1 MWAGGASL
9 RPPRRSIPRF
19 LSVRGLHAPYISK
32 GGWKLAGAIRDFQVT
47 VERAFVLTRA
57 HAGGFTDCFLK
68 HGAALVYAVEVG
80 FGQLAGSLR
89 QDPRVVNLER
99 TNISDDRLL
108 SLDPTPD
115 LASVDLSYLSLRK
128 GVPAF
133 SRVMHGRGELLCLVK
148 PLFETEDMEARRT
161 GILSPDAYLP
171 TPCGEGL
178 IRNLNADPAVR
189 RYLRPVTGNNGTRRF
204 FSSCNIGRRRACAGP
219 GSGLRP
225 CRGARPSLVLTTSP
239 KEAWSWTP
247 YPPATP
253 DAMRP
258 SMTDFYAD
266 YNMNLYRGCCH
277 GCIYCDSRS
286 LCYPLTEFDRVRVK
300 ADALTLLEKELRA
313 KRRPG
318 IVTMGAMSSHYNPH
332 EATQK
337 VTQGALTLFRRYGF
351 GASFTT
357 KAALCARD
365 AELLAA
371 LSRSAPVRA
380 CITRTCADDG
390 LCRKIEP
397 NVSPTSQRLE
407 ALRTLSEAGVY
418 AGIWL
423 NPVLPYLTDD
433 WENLESLLVRTREA
447 GGRYA
452 VCFFGMTLQRRRPN
466 ITSRPWTVTFQG

>member
-1 MWAGGASL
+1 M
-9 RPPRRSIPRF
+9 
-19 LSVRGLHAPYISK
+19 
-32 GGWKLAGAIRDFQVT
+32 DT
-47 VERAFVLTRA
+47 
-57 HAGGFTDCFLK
+57 
-68 HGAALVYAVEVG
+68 
-80 FGQLAGSLR
+80 
-89 QDPRVVNLER
+89 
-99 TNISDDRLL
+99 
-108 SLDPTPD
+108 
-115 LASVDLSYLSLRK
+115 
-128 GVPAF
+128 VPA
-133 SRVMHGRGELLCLVK
+133 RQLLT
-148 PLFETEDMEARRT
+148 PL
-161 GILSPDAYLP
+161 
-171 TPCGEGL
+171 
-178 IRNLNADPAVR
+178 
-189 RYLRPVTGNNGTRRF
+189 
-204 FSSCNIGRRRACAGP
+204 
-219 GSGLRP
+219 
-225 CRGARPSLVLTTSP
+225 
-239 KEAWSWTP
+239 
-247 YPPATP
+247 
-253 DAMRP
+253 RP
-258 SMTDFYAD
+258 SMKDFFYAD

-286 LCYPLTEFDRVRVK
+286 LCYRLTEFDRVRVK

-318 IVTMGAMSSHYNPH
+318 IVTMGAMSDPYNPH

-380 CITRTCADDG
+380 CITLTCADDG

-433 WENLESLLVRTREA
+433 WKTWSRCWCARGKPAAGMPSVSLA
-447 GGRYA
+447 
-452 VCFFGMTLQRRRPN
+452 
-466 ITSRPWTVTFQG
+466 

>member
-1 MWAGGASL
+1 M
-9 RPPRRSIPRF
+9 
-19 LSVRGLHAPYISK
+19 
-32 GGWKLAGAIRDFQVT
+32 DT
-47 VERAFVLTRA
+47 
-57 HAGGFTDCFLK
+57 
-68 HGAALVYAVEVG
+68 
-80 FGQLAGSLR
+80 
-89 QDPRVVNLER
+89 
-99 TNISDDRLL
+99 
-108 SLDPTPD
+108 
-115 LASVDLSYLSLRK
+115 
-128 GVPAF
+128 VPA
-133 SRVMHGRGELLCLVK
+133 RQLLT
-148 PLFETEDMEARRT
+148 PL
-161 GILSPDAYLP
+161 
-171 TPCGEGL
+171 
-178 IRNLNADPAVR
+178 
-189 RYLRPVTGNNGTRRF
+189 
-204 FSSCNIGRRRACAGP
+204 
-219 GSGLRP
+219 
-225 CRGARPSLVLTTSP
+225 
-239 KEAWSWTP
+239 
-247 YPPATP
+247 
-253 DAMRP
+253 RP
-258 SMTDFYAD
+258 SMTDFFYAD

-277 GCIYCDSRS
+277 CFIYCDSRS
-286 LCYPLTEFDRVRVK
+286 MCYRLTEFDRVRVK
-300 ADALTLLEKELRA
+300 ADALTLLEKKLRA

-318 IVTMGAMSSHYNPH
+318 IVTMGAMSDPYNPH

-380 CITRTCADDG
+380 CITLTCADDG

-452 VCFFGMTLQRRRPN
+452 VCFFGMTLRSGNREYYFKALDRDFPGVKEAYLRRFGNQYECPAREAETLARRYRALCQQLGLAWSFPQIN
-466 ITSRPWTVTFQG
+466 REMFARQPSQLSWLDTL